1 MIKEVPVPVRTVTM
15 EASQK
20 QVTDQGH
27 SKAVDATPWL
37 VASRYDREASASK
50 PMGFIVQPRPHL
62 TQVQPLVYMLH
73 LDTPFCRLSPRGR
86 IRRVVT
92 SEDWDC
98 GKIDGD
104 HGIFAGGAQKA
115 V

>member
-1 MIKEVPVPVRTVTM
+1 MVTM
-15 EASQK
+15 GFSQEELRK
-20 QVTDQGH
+20 LFEQQ
-27 SKAVDATPWL
+27 
-37 VASRYDREASASK
+37 RQIYREASASK
-50 PMGFIVQPRPHL
+50 PMGFILQPRPHL
-62 TQVQPLVYMLH
+62 AQVQPLVYMLH
-73 LDTPFCRLSPRGR
+73 LDTQFCRLSPRGR

-92 SEDWDC
+92 SEDWDW